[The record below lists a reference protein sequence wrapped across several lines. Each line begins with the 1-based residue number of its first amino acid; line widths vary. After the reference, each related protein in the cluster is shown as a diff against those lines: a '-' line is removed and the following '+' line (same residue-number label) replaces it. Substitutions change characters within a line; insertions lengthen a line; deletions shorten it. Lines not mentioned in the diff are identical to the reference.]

1 MQNRDPEYQSCINN
15 SERVS
20 WRIDDL
26 LPKDAAIDFTRR
38 ILSDALTGTESLGCL
53 SAEEKLLLNQI
64 RSNSYAHLFLFLEEY
79 VVELM
84 SQRAGFVVHRNS
96 TQMRALLRF
105 SEEEI
110 KHQQLFSRYTALFA
124 RGFKVTPA
132 LLNNQVEVARIILS
146 KSHLAVLILNLHLEL
161 ITQQHYL
168 ESIRDNQRE
177 DLDPLLCNMLKYHW
191 FEEAQHARL
200 DYLEAQK
207 VLAEAPEAAAALD
220 SAMTEYA
227 ELLAGLRGVLV
238 AQLELDIQTLEKAAG
253 RAFTEDERKE
263 IFTAQERSYV
273 WTFIGVGMKAPLFL
287 SRVRELSTAAEQR
300 IIELAPTYYCN

>member
-26 LPKDAAIDFTRR
+26 LPKDAAIDFSRR
-38 ILSDALTGTESLGCL
+38 ILSDALTGTESISCL
-53 SAEEKLLLNQI
+53 NAEEKLLLNQI

-79 VVELM
+79 VIELM
-84 SQRAGFVVHRNS
+84 SQRAGFVVHRHP

-105 SEEEI
+105 TEEEI

-132 LLNNQVEVARIILS
+132 LLDNHVEVARVILS
-146 KSHLAVLILNLHLEL
+146 RSHLAVLILNLHLEL

-177 DLDPLLCNMLKYHW
+177 DLDPLLCNILKHHW

-200 DYLEAQK
+200 DHLEAQK
-207 VLAEAPEAAAALD
+207 VLAETPETAAALD

-227 ELLAGLRGVLV
+227 DLLAGLRGVLV

-253 RAFTEDERKE
+253 RAFTEEERKE

-287 SRVRELSTAAEQR
+287 SRVRELSPAVEQR